1 MNIAIVGAGWAGA
14 AAASQLSAQHQVTV
28 FEAARQLGGRA
39 RCVPHSVFGH
49 PIDNGQH
56 LMLGAYTQ
64 TLQLMRALGL
74 DTEQAFH
81 RTELGIISA
90 DARYQLRAKALPA
103 PFHMA
108 AGLLTATG
116 YSWSDKY
123 KLIHLQ
129 LALQRQHWKVPAQQT
144 VLQLLQ
150 QHQQS
155 HTLIEHFWQP
165 LCLAAMNTP
174 IDIAC
179 AQLFANVLRDSLG
192 GSRAD
197 SQMLIPKQDLSTLWA
212 SHALK
217 HCELLLG
224 HRVQHI
230 TPDTTGVLVDGQH
243 FDACIVAVASY
254 DCARL
259 LGHLVHSAAEQTWLQ
274 HIQAIRH
281 RPIATLYWQ
290 PRSPWL
296 EPEPLLMLHEQ
307 PHKQHYGQ
315 WLFNHHAIPNSFAD
329 NLISVVISNAD
340 DASLL
345 GRESLVQKTEEQLR
359 TQTHSR
365 SPLPAFEQHELI
377 IEKRAT
383 FEATPTTFRP
393 EENTFWPAIKLAGDW
408 LLNPYPGVLEGAVR
422 SGIKSAQ
429 AILQS
434 QHT

>member
-1 MNIAIVGAGWAGA
+1 MKIAIVGAGWSGA
-14 AAASQLSAQHQVTV
+14 AAASQLRHQHQVTV

-39 RCVPHSVFGH
+39 RAVPQSVFGH

-64 TLQLMRALGL
+64 TLQLMQTLGL
-74 DTEQAFH
+74 DTERAFH

-90 DARYQLRAKALPA
+90 DTRYQLRAKALPA

-108 AGLLTATG
+108 AGLLMAKG

-129 LALQRQHWKVPAQQT
+129 LALQRQHWIVPAQQT
-144 VLQLLQ
+144 VQQLLQ

-155 HTLIEHFWQP
+155 PTLIEHFWQP

-174 IDIAC
+174 IEIAC
-179 AQLFANVLRDSLG
+179 AQLFTNVLRDSLG

-197 SQMLIPKQDLSTLWA
+197 SQMLIPKQDLSSLWA
-212 SHALK
+212 SHALQG
-217 HCELLLG
+217 CELLLG
-224 HRVQHI
+224 HRVQNLS
-230 TPDTTGVLVDGQH
+230 PNSTGVQVDGQH
-243 FDACIVAVASY
+243 FDACILALPPY

-259 LGHLVHSAAEQTWLQ
+259 LGPLVSNPQEQTWLHQ
-274 HIQAIRH
+274 VQSIRH

-290 PRSPWL
+290 PHSPWL

-315 WLFNHHAIPNSFAD
+315 WLFNHHAIPNSFAQD
-329 NLISVVISNAD
+329 LISVVISDAG
-340 DASLL
+340 DASAL
-345 GRESLVQKTEEQLR
+345 GRDVLAYKTEAQLR
-359 TQTHSR
+359 EQTRSR

-383 FEATPTTFRP
+383 FEATPTAFRA
-393 EENTFWPAIKLAGDW
+393 EENTFWPSIKLAGDW
-408 LLNPYPGVLEGAVR
+408 LQNPYPGVLEGAVR

-429 AILQS
+429 TLIS
-434 QHT
+434 QT

>member
-1 MNIAIVGAGWAGA
+1 MKIAIVGAGWAGA
-14 AAASQLSAQHQVTV
+14 AAASQLCHQHRVTV
-28 FEAARQLGGRA
+28 FEAARQIGGRA

-64 TLQLMRALGL
+64 TLNLMRSLGL
-74 DTEQAFH
+74 DTELAFH

-108 AGLLTATG
+108 VGLLMAKG
-116 YSWSDKY
+116 YSWSDKH
-123 KLIHLQ
+123 KLIRLQ
-129 LALQRQHWKVPAQQT
+129 LALQQQQWQVPPQQT
-144 VLQLLQ
+144 VQQLLQ

-192 GSRAD
+192 GRRVD

-212 SHALK
+212 SHALQ
-217 HCELLLG
+217 HSELLLG
-224 HRVQHI
+224 HRVQSLI
-230 TPDTTGVLVDGQH
+230 PTDTGVQVDGQH
-243 FDACIVAVASY
+243 FDACILALPPY

-259 LGHLVHSAAEQTWLQ
+259 LEPLASTPQEQAWLQ
-274 HIQAIRH
+274 QVQSVRH

-315 WLFNHHAIPNSFAD
+315 WLFNHHAIPNSFAH
-329 NLISVVISNAD
+329 NLISVVISNAG

-345 GRESLVQKTEEQLR
+345 GREILVQKTEEQLR
-359 TQTHSR
+359 EQTPSR
-365 SPLPAFEQHELI
+365 SPLPTFEQHELI

-383 FEATPTTFRP
+383 FEATPNTFRA
-393 EENTFWPAIKLAGDW
+393 EENTFWPSIKLAGDW
-408 LLNPYPGVLEGAVR
+408 LQNPYPGVLEGAVR

-429 AILQS
+429 TLIS
-434 QHT
+434 QT

>member
-1 MNIAIVGAGWAGA
+1 MKIAIVGAGWAGA
-14 AAASQLSAQHQVTV
+14 AAASQLSNQHQVTV

-39 RCVPHSVFGH
+39 RCVPNSVFGH

-64 TLQLMRALGL
+64 TLELMRTLGI
-74 DTEQAFH
+74 DTKHAFH

-90 DARYQLRAKALPA
+90 DTQYQLRAKALPA
-103 PFHMA
+103 PLHMA
-108 AGLLTATG
+108 AGLLMAKG

-123 KLIHLQ
+123 KLVRLQ
-129 LALQRQHWKVPAQQT
+129 LSLQRQRWVVPAQQT

-150 QHQQS
+150 HHQQS

-174 IDIAC
+174 IEIAC

-192 GSRAD
+192 GSRVD
-197 SQMLIPKQDLSTLWA
+197 SQMLIPKRDLSTLWA
-212 SHALK
+212 SHALQ

-224 HRVQHI
+224 HRVQNLI
-230 TPDTTGVLVDGQH
+230 PTETSVQVDGQH
-243 FDACIVAVASY
+243 FDACILALPPY

-259 LGHLVHSAAEQTWLQ
+259 LGPLASTPQEQTWLQ
-274 HIQAIRH
+274 QVQSIRH

-296 EPEPLLMLHEQ
+296 EPEALLMLHEQ
-307 PHKQHYGQ
+307 PHKQQYGQ
-315 WLFNHHAIPNSFAD
+315 WLFNHHAIPHSFAR
-329 NLISVVISNAD
+329 NLISVVISNAG

-345 GRESLVQKTEEQLR
+345 GREVLAEKTEAQLR
-359 TQTHSR
+359 EQTRAR

-383 FEATPTTFRP
+383 FEATPTAFRA

-408 LLNPYPGVLEGAVR
+408 LQNPYPGVLEGAVR
-422 SGIKSAQ
+422 SGIKSAHALQ
-429 AILQS
+429 ALQ
-434 QHT
+434 QP